1 MAKVILTKTN
11 SFSTEEIG
19 ETVSR
24 ALDLLNYDLKG
35 SIDSVIIKPNLC
47 YYWDYSTGQTTDPRV
62 VSAVIDWV
70 RQKLDKDV
78 CISIAEADASA
89 MRTKYAFKMLGYEK
103 LSLGKNVELV
113 NLSQGEI
120 VEKEVVLAGKKLVLP
135 VNKILLDTNL
145 LINVPKLKYH
155 RTIGFTCA
163 LKNIFGAI
171 AKPKKYVYHNRLA
184 RTITGMNKIVRTNVA
199 LVDGVVVAGKTPK
212 KLGVAMASD
221 NAVACDF
228 IAAKA
233 IGCEPTRIEYL
244 KLALKEKLGDVNDL
258 YLTED
263 SVKLSEIRKD
273 FPKQN
278 FRVQKLSWKMQ
289 LKMLKMYARLTG
301 DIIPPILWENNT
313 G

>member
-1 MAKVILTKTN
+1 MAKVILTKTR

-19 ETVSR
+19 ETVSG
-24 ALDLLNYDLKG
+24 ALDLLNYDFKCT
-35 SIDSVIIKPNLC
+35 IDSVIIKPNLC

-70 RQKLDKDV
+70 RQKLGKDI

-103 LSLGKNVELV
+103 LSQKKKVELV
-113 NLSQGEI
+113 NLSEGEI
-120 VEKEVVLAGKKLVLP
+120 VEKEVVSAGKKLALP

-171 AKPKKYVYHNRLA
+171 SKPKKYVYHNRLA
-184 RTITGMNKIVRTNVA
+184 HIIAGINKIVRTNIA
-199 LVDGVVVAGKTPK
+199 LVDGIVVAGKTPK

-221 NAVACDF
+221 NVVACDF

-233 IGCEPTRIEYL
+233 IGCEPFRVEYL

-258 YLTED
+258 HLIEN
-263 SVKLSEIRKD
+263 SVKLSVVRKD

-278 FRVQKLSWKMQ
+278 FRVQKLLWKMQ
-289 LKMLKMYARLTG
+289 LGMLKMYSKVTG
-301 DIIPPILWENNT
+301 DIIPPILWENNR
-313 G
+313 